1 MAKIVTVVGSDNKI
15 YDATVHSP
23 FSGFVEVIVYE
34 VKNPDRKFFG
44 RQKFYPYSRTL
55 IIDEFDSIHEAI
67 NYTIEKWID
76 EKRIETE
83 RKEKWNNFYK
93 MG

>member
-1 MAKIVTVVGSDNKI
+1 MAKMVTIVGSDNKI
-15 YDATVHSP
+15 YDATVCSP
-23 FSGFVEVIVYE
+23 FCGFIEVTAYE

-44 RQKFYPYSRTL
+44 RQKFCPYSRTL
-55 IIDEFDSIHEAI
+55 IMDDFDSIHEAI
-67 NYTIEKWID
+67 NYTIEKWIE

-83 RKEKWNNFYK
+83 REEKWNNFYK